1 MTLSH
6 TEREE
11 TRGKMAQRVPSRE
24 ERRVGVPFQERGG
37 RRKSLSGAKGEE
49 ENSPKTFQCPEERGG
64 EREKYEVSNAE
75 PALKSSRHFFI

>member
-6 TEREE
+6 TEREKR
-11 TRGKMAQRVPSRE
+11 RGERWHKGSLAERRDERGSLFRKEEEE
-24 ERRVGVPFQERGG
+24 ERAFQVQRG
-37 RRKSLSGAKGEE
+37 RREFAKNISMPRG
-49 ENSPKTFQCPEERGG
+49 GG